1 MQIQIRVGI
10 VVGYSSTKKFEINK
24 NIWLNCF
31 RFQKPVVLTDTGLVA
46 TAFGWDLDFLR
57 INLGDGLFS
66 VYFSDTD
73 KFRYFDEKKRKEFG
87 DDFLVG
93 LERRD
98 MKFPEFV
105 ELIRNW
111 KEGDKRSVSTYL
123 S

>member
-1 MQIQIRVGI
+1 M
-10 VVGYSSTKKFEINK
+10 
-24 NIWLNCF
+24 
-31 RFQKPVVLTDTGLVA
+31 VLTDTGLVA

-57 INLGDGLFS
+57 IHLGDGLFS

-87 DDFLVG
+87 DDFLAG
-93 LERRD
+93 LERKD

-111 KEGDKRSVSTYL
+111 KAGDKRYFMKSLLYMLYKQANTIFDSQFFL
-123 S
+123 SAKFKKSHHN

>member
-1 MQIQIRVGI
+1 M
-10 VVGYSSTKKFEINK
+10 
-24 NIWLNCF
+24 
-31 RFQKPVVLTDTGLVA
+31 VLTDTGLVA

-87 DDFLVG
+87 DDFLAG
-93 LERRD
+93 LERKD

-105 ELIRNW
+105 ELVNNW
-111 KEGDKRSVSTYL
+111 KEGDKRYVVELFIIYTHLNLPCAYL
-123 S
+123 CCTHACSCYISAQVPIM